1 MFLSYTLLRTIFSI
15 FGIGEPN
22 NLPPGPTPLPVIGNL
37 HLLND
42 QPHQSLAKL
51 AKTHGP
57 IMYLQLGRISSDVAK
72 EVLQK
77 QDLAFSTRHH
87 PDALHAHNHAINS
100 VVWMPV
106 STQWRTLR
114 KILNSNMF
122 SSSSLDSKQHLRNQ
136 KVHELVVY
144 CEKASKSN
152 NFVDIGRAAF
162 RTSLNLISNT
172 IFSKD
177 LVDPYD
183 DSGKEFKELVG
194 IKLVEAGKPNLVD
207 YFPVLRKMDPLG
219 IKSRMTCHFEIFEEL
234 IKERLVMKKLKQ
246 DDVLDVFLKASEEN
260 PDEINRSH
268 IKSMFLDLF
277 VGGTDTTSNTVER
290 AMAEVLRKPYIMTK
304 VKEELEK
311 VIGEGKIVEEK
322 DLPKLPYL
330 KCIVKETLRIHP
342 PFPLLIPR
350 KVDKQVKLNSYTVPK
365 GTQVLINVWA
375 IGRDPNIW
383 EDSLDFK
390 PEIFMNSG
398 IDVQG
403 QHFELIP
410 FGAGRRICSGLPLA
424 MRMIPMMLGSLLNMF
439 DWNIDDESSE
449 DLDMTE
455 RFGIS
460 LQKATP
466 LRIVPKPL

>member
-1 MFLSYTLLRTIFSI
+1 M
-15 FGIGEPN
+15 
-22 NLPPGPTPLPVIGNL
+22 
-37 HLLND
+37 
-42 QPHQSLAKL
+42 
-51 AKTHGP
+51 
-57 IMYLQLGRISSDVAK
+57 
-72 EVLQK
+72 
-77 QDLAFSTRHH
+77 
-87 PDALHAHNHAINS
+87 
-100 VVWMPV
+100 
-106 STQWRTLR
+106 
-114 KILNSNMF
+114 
-122 SSSSLDSKQHLRNQ
+122 
-136 KVHELVVY
+136 
-144 CEKASKSN
+144 
-152 NFVDIGRAAF
+152 
-162 RTSLNLISNT
+162 
-172 IFSKD
+172 FSKD
-177 LVDPYD
+177 LADPYD
-183 DSGKEFKELVG
+183 DSG
-194 IKLVEAGKPNLVD
+194 VD
-207 YFPVLRKMDPLG
+207 Q
-219 IKSRMTCHFEIFEEL
+219 EICNE
-234 IKERLVMKKLKQ
+234 KLKQ

-260 PDEINRSH
+260 PYEINGSH

-277 VGGTDTTSNTVER
+277 VGGTGTTSNTVEW
-290 AMAEVLRKPYIMTK
+290 AMSEVLRKPYIMTK

-311 VIGEGKIVEEK
+311 VIGEGKVVEEK

-342 PFPLLIPR
+342 PFPFLIPR
-350 KVDKQVKLNSYTVPK
+350 KVDKQVKLNGYTVPK

-390 PEIFMNSG
+390 PERFMNSG

-403 QHFELIP
+403 QYFELIP

-466 LRIVPKPL
+466 LRVVPMPLFWTELFKMLQVGLHISNAYHPHTDGQNEVVNRQGIDTAYLLLYVDDIVLTASSDGLLQLIISSLHQEFAMTDLGPLNYFLGISVTRDSSGLFLSQKKYAIDILEKAHMVSCNPRRTPVDTESKLGVDGDP